1 MEETKPKAK
10 SQKKRKEEKGE
21 EMGMSDMGGPSCTE
35 VNTQK
40 RGIPSD
46 APSKQNPEALCVH
59 SKSDIMLPLQ
69 TNLLAALEKSMG
81 VVSTACDALGIS
93 RTNHYKWM
101 KEDAE
106 YKARYEEL
114 RDVALDFAE
123 SKLYEMIGQNNTA
136 ATIFYLK
143 TKGKDRGY
151 VERQEVQVSQE
162 TPDLSG
168 YSTEQLLELV
178 DVSSMIDVSPKPDQG

>member
-1 MEETKPKAK
+1 MGETKPKAK

-21 EMGMSDMGGPSCTE
+21 EKVLSCTE

-40 RGIPSD
+40 REIPSG
-46 APSKQNPEALCVH
+46 PISKQIPEVLGVH
-59 SKSDIMLPLQ
+59 SKSEVMLPLQ
-69 TNLLAALEKSMG
+69 INLLAALEKSMG
-81 VVSTACDALGIS
+81 VVSTACAALGIS

-114 RDVALDFAE
+114 RDVALDYAE
-123 SKLYEMIGQNNTA
+123 SKLYEMIGKNNTA

-178 DVSSMIDVSPKPDQG
+178 DMSTMIDVSPTKPDQP